1 MPFDAKSAWER
12 SKQLAPFPDH
22 LNPYYEDILSQYE
35 QAYSIAEIGRS
46 RGYDPNYNVEPRTVF
61 DLADRVNEMLGLD
74 QFEGLAERLRILL
87 KTTSKEKAAINISQE
102 IALGKFG
109 RMDTA
114 KALEYGVRAGL
125 AVITDGVTVA
135 PIQGIYTVSVKQN
148 DDNSSYASV
157 SYAGPMR
164 SAGGTEAAFSLVI
177 ADLTAKKLGL
187 SSYRAREEE
196 IGRFTE
202 ELRVYE
208 REVGNFQ
215 YRVTDEDVMSAISN
229 LPVEI
234 DGVETDPVE
243 VVVHRNLSRVG
254 TDRVRGG
261 ALRGLKHWGG
271 RGGHK
276 HGEKKGGLNVSGWE
290 GLREAGGGGPKNP
303 QKKQQRGR

>member
-46 RGYDPNYNVEPRTVF
+46 KGYDPNYNVEPRTVF

-148 DDNSSYASV
+148 DDNSSYASM

-164 SAGGTEAAFSLVI
+164 SAGGTEAAFIRHGRVARSEEHTSELQSRLHLVCR
-177 ADLTAKKLGL
+177 LLL
-187 SSYRAREEE
+187 
-196 IGRFTE
+196 
-202 ELRVYE
+202 
-208 REVGNFQ
+208 
-215 YRVTDEDVMSAISN
+215 
-229 LPVEI
+229 
-234 DGVETDPVE
+234 
-243 VVVHRNLSRVG
+243 
-254 TDRVRGG
+254 
-261 ALRGLKHWGG
+261 
-271 RGGHK
+271 
-276 HGEKKGGLNVSGWE
+276 EKK
-290 GLREAGGGGPKNP
+290 K
-303 QKKQQRGR
+303 

>member
-1 MPFDAKSAWER
+1 
-12 SKQLAPFPDH
+12 
-22 LNPYYEDILSQYE
+22 
-35 QAYSIAEIGRS
+35 
-46 RGYDPNYNVEPRTVF
+46 
-61 DLADRVNEMLGLD
+61 
-74 QFEGLAERLRILL
+74 
-87 KTTSKEKAAINISQE
+87 

-196 IGRFTE
+196 IGRYTE
-202 ELRVYE
+202 ELRACE

-215 YRVTDEDVMSAISN
+215 YRVTDEDVGYTI
-229 LPVEI
+229 I
-234 DGVETDPVE
+234 FQ
-243 VVVHRNLSRVG
+243 R
-254 TDRVRGG
+254 DRARRRS
-261 ALRGLKHWGG
+261 L
-271 RGGHK
+271 
-276 HGEKKGGLNVSGWE
+276 
-290 GLREAGGGGPKNP
+290 
-303 QKKQQRGR
+303 